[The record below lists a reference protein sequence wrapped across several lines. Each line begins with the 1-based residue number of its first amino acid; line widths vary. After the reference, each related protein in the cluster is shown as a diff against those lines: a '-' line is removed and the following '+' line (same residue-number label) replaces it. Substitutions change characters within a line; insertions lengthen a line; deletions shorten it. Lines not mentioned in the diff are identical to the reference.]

1 MIPMTVKTRR
11 RWPTCKEHV
20 ASLTPLRSFR
30 YPDLRATGAGSGTS
44 PRLRPVVIPGAPA
57 DSRIGAPVI
66 LQLPAHGGVNMRAVV
81 QRVKEAWVR
90 VDGEEVA
97 RIGAGLLILVG
108 VAAADG
114 PEDVAFLAQKLAHLR
129 VFAGDGRLMH
139 LSLLDLKAEVLLVS
153 QFTILGD
160 CRKGRRPSF
169 DGSATP
175 EMAEKLYE
183 DLVQAMS
190 GYGLRVATGRF
201 RQMMDVGLIN
211 DGPVTLLLDSKK
223 VF

>member
-1 MIPMTVKTRR
+1 M
-11 RWPTCKEHV
+11 
-20 ASLTPLRSFR
+20 
-30 YPDLRATGAGSGTS
+30 G
-44 PRLRPVVIPGAPA
+44 
-57 DSRIGAPVI
+57 
-66 LQLPAHGGVNMRAVV
+66 MRAVV

-90 VDGEEVA
+90 VEGEEVA
-97 RIGAGLLILVG
+97 RIGIGLLVLVG

-129 VFAGDGRLMH
+129 VFAGEGRLLH

-153 QFTILGD
+153 QFTLLGD

-169 DGSATP
+169 ETAAAP
-175 EMAEKLYE
+175 ETAEQLYN
-183 DLVQAMS
+183 DLVRAMA
-190 GYGLRVATGRF
+190 GYGLTVATGRF

>member
-1 MIPMTVKTRR
+1 
-11 RWPTCKEHV
+11 
-20 ASLTPLRSFR
+20 
-30 YPDLRATGAGSGTS
+30 
-44 PRLRPVVIPGAPA
+44 
-57 DSRIGAPVI
+57 
-66 LQLPAHGGVNMRAVV
+66 MRAVV

-97 RIGAGLLILVG
+97 KIGMGLLVLAG
-108 VAAADG
+108 VAHDDG
-114 PEDVAFLAQKLAHLR
+114 PEDVAYLAQKLAHLR
-129 VFAGDGRLMH
+129 VFAGDGRLLH

-153 QFTILGD
+153 QFTVFGD

-169 DGSATP
+169 DQAAPP

-183 DLVQAMS
+183 DLARALE
-190 GYGLRVATGRF
+190 GFGLKVATGRF

>member
-1 MIPMTVKTRR
+1 
-11 RWPTCKEHV
+11 
-20 ASLTPLRSFR
+20 
-30 YPDLRATGAGSGTS
+30 
-44 PRLRPVVIPGAPA
+44 
-57 DSRIGAPVI
+57 
-66 LQLPAHGGVNMRAVV
+66 MRAVV

-90 VDGEEVA
+90 VEGEEVA
-97 RIGAGLLILVG
+97 RISAGLLILVG
-108 VAAADG
+108 VAATDG
-114 PEDVAFLAQKLAHLR
+114 PEDVAFLAQKLVNLR
-129 VFAGDGRLMH
+129 VFAEDGRLMH

-169 DGSATP
+169 EGAATP
-175 EMAEKLYE
+175 ELAEKLYE
-183 DLVQAMS
+183 DLVQVMS
-190 GYGLRVATGRF
+190 GYGLKVATGRF

>member
-1 MIPMTVKTRR
+1 
-11 RWPTCKEHV
+11 
-20 ASLTPLRSFR
+20 
-30 YPDLRATGAGSGTS
+30 
-44 PRLRPVVIPGAPA
+44 
-57 DSRIGAPVI
+57 
-66 LQLPAHGGVNMRAVV
+66 MRAVV

-97 RIGAGLLILVG
+97 RIGLGLLILAG
-108 VAAADG
+108 VAADDG

-129 VFAGDGRLMH
+129 VFAGEAALEVAYASEIESGLLRPVNLLWGFAGEGKLLH
-139 LSLLDLKAEVLLVS
+139 LSLLDLQAEALVVS

-169 DGSATP
+169 DQAAPP

-183 DLVQAMS
+183 DLAAALA
-190 GYGLRVATGRF
+190 GHGIKVATGRF

-223 VF
+223 TF